1 MKAHD
6 GMYIDGEWRP
16 AAGTDTIEVVNPADE
31 QVIGHVP
38 AGHRRGRGRR
48 RTGRARRP
56 ARPGPPPRPPSAPRG
71 SPRCATSSSAR
82 KDEIAETVT
91 AELGSPLKF
100 SQAVHVG
107 APIAVAGSYA
117 ELAASYAFEE
127 KVGNSTV
134 LLEPVGVVGAI
145 TPWNYPLHQIVAKVA
160 PALAAGCTVVLKPA
174 EDTPLVAQLFAEA
187 VHEAG
192 LPAGVFNLVTGLGP
206 VAGQALAEHEGVDLV
221 SFTGSTA
228 VGRQIGATAGAAVK
242 RVALELGG
250 KSANVIL
257 PSADLAKAV
266 NVGVANVMSNSGQT
280 CSAWTRML
288 VHGTAVR
295 RGRRAGR
302 RRPPRSTASASG
314 PSSTPSSGSGCAV
327 TSRRASRRGRG
338 WSRAAPK
345 PRANRATSSARPSSP
360 TSTPDMTIAQEE
372 IFGPVLSILRY
383 EDEEDALRI
392 ANGTVYGLAGA
403 VWAGDDDGGRRLRPP
418 PRHRAGRH
426 QRRTLQPP
434 CPLRR
439 LQAVGGRPRAGRA
452 RPGRVPPDQVP
463 AVLVQEGCTTWLVRR
478 TRFAP
483 PSCPPSALRWRSPR
497 SSCRSPG
504 PGRSGSGS
512 PPPASATPTC
522 PCPTA
527 PCGCRSPPS
536 SATRARAPSSPS
548 DKGSR
553 TSRPGTGWSST
564 GRPPAAVAT
573 PARSARSG
581 CAPTRSRARARCTR
595 GAPPTAPSS
604 TPG

>member
-16 AAGTDTIEVVNPADE
+16 AAGTDTIAVVNPADE
-31 QVIGHVP
+31 QLIAHVP
-38 AGHRRGRGRR
+38 AGTADDVDAAVRAARGALPAWAA
-48 RTGRARRP
+48 TPPAERA
-56 ARPGPPPRPPSAPRG
+56 ARIAALRDVLV
-71 SPRCATSSSAR
+71 AR

-91 AELGSPLKF
+91 AELGSPLKL

-134 LLEPVGVVGAI
+134 HLEPVGVVGAI
-145 TPWNYPLHQIVAKVA
+145 TPWNYPLHQVVAKVA

-174 EDTPLVAQLFAEA
+174 EDTPLTAQLFAEA

-206 VAGQALAEHEGVDLV
+206 VAGQALAGHEGVDLV

-288 VHGTAVR
+288 VHDSQYDEAVSLAAEAAAKYGER
-295 RGRRAGR
+295 IGPVVNAKQQQRVRSYIEKGVAEGARLVAGG
-302 RRPPRSTASASG
+302 PEAPREQG
-314 PSSTPSSGSGCAV
+314 YFV
-327 TSRRASRRGRG
+327 
-338 WSRAAPK
+338 
-345 PRANRATSSARPSSP
+345 SP
-360 TSTPDMTIAQEE
+360 TVFADVTPDMTIAQEE

-383 EDEEDALRI
+383 EDEADALRI

-403 VWAGDDDGGRRLRPP
+403 VWAGEVTEAVAFARQLDTGQVDINGGRFNPLAPFGGYKQSGV
-418 PRHRAGRH
+418 GRELGSH
-426 QRRTLQPP
+426 GLSEYLQTKS
-434 CPLRR
+434 
-439 LQAVGGRPRAGRA
+439 LQ
-452 RPGRVPPDQVP
+452 
-463 AVLVQEGCTTWLVRR
+463 
-478 TRFAP
+478 F
-483 PSCPPSALRWRSPR
+483 
-497 SSCRSPG
+497 
-504 PGRSGSGS
+504 
-512 PPPASATPTC
+512 
-522 PCPTA
+522 
-527 PCGCRSPPS
+527 
-536 SATRARAPSSPS
+536 
-548 DKGSR
+548 
-553 TSRPGTGWSST
+553 
-564 GRPPAAVAT
+564 
-573 PARSARSG
+573 
-581 CAPTRSRARARCTR
+581 
-595 GAPPTAPSS
+595 
-604 TPG
+604 